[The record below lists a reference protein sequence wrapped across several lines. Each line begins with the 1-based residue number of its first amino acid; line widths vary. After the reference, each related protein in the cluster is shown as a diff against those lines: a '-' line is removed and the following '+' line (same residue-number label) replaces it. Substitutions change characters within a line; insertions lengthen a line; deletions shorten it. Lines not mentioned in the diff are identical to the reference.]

1 MAATVPLP
9 SPDEPGSS
17 AHPLPPAPLDR
28 RWRRSSFSTGAD
40 MTCVEVCLGTP
51 DRDDPVVLVRH
62 SQDPTGPVL
71 RFTFAEWR
79 AFLRGVSD
87 GEFELP

>member
-28 RWRRSSFSTGAD
+28 RWRRSSSSTGAD
-40 MTCVEVCLGTP
+40 MTCVEVTLDGGP
-51 DRDDPVVLVRH
+51 HDDPAVLVRD
-62 SQDPTGPVL
+62 SKDPAGPVL

-79 AFLRGVSD
+79 AFLRGVGD